1 MRRKSTLGS
10 GGVLHPAKQTA
21 ERLIVVSAGDNP
33 TLDYYVTP
41 RLAAAMETRPS
52 RIVTLRDD
60 PDVLLASPE
69 AEGAHL
75 LFCRYVNQP
84 WLDALADHRERLAG
98 VSVLLDDDIAAVAR
112 DPSAPL
118 LYRRRLRH
126 RFLDHWPRFSR
137 LIDGALVS
145 TPALAER
152 IHHLPC
158 KLVPP
163 LASPCDEPIAHA
175 PRSRVRIAFHA
186 TGIHAAEHAW
196 IGRVIRRVLRRK
208 ADIEMS
214 VVVGWGARLH
224 WRRVPA
230 QFIRPAAW
238 TVYREASRQL
248 GADLM
253 LAPLLETPAN
263 RVRAPTKRIDAMRM
277 GAALLTNAADVYRPD
292 PAEIA
297 AGMLVPLD
305 AGKWT
310 TRILDLVSD
319 EAALRHLA
327 ALNAAHVRSWHREAG
342 PLPL

>member
-1 MRRKSTLGS
+1 M
-10 GGVLHPAKQTA
+10 
-21 ERLIVVSAGDNP
+21 VSAGDNP

-41 RLAAAMETRPS
+41 RLSADLETRPT
-52 RIVTLRDD
+52 RIAALQDNPTQLLTS
-60 PDVLLASPE
+60 PD

-75 LFCRYVNQP
+75 LFCRYINKP
-84 WLDALADHRERLAG
+84 WLNALAAHRGRLAG
-98 VSVLLDDDIAAVAR
+98 ISILLDDDIAAVAR

-118 LYRRRLRH
+118 LYRRRLRN

-158 KLVPP
+158 KVVPP

-196 IGRVIRRVLRRK
+196 IGRVVRRVLRRK
-208 ADIEMS
+208 ADIEIS
-214 VVVGWGARLH
+214 VVVGWGARIH

-248 GADLM
+248 GADLV
-253 LAPLLETPAN
+253 LAPLLDTPAN
-263 RVRAPTKRIDAMRM
+263 RVRAATKRIDAMRM
-277 GAALLTNAADVYRPD
+277 GATLLTNAADVYRPD

-305 AGKWT
+305 AGAWT
-310 TRILDLVSD
+310 KRILDLVTD
-319 EAALRHLA
+319 KAALRHLA
-327 ALNAAHVRSWHREAG
+327 ELNAAHVRTWNREAK